1 MAEEL
6 DTNLPIDETIDQE
19 VVPEEVYADRVT
31 TTTTRNQFSISAFTA
46 RPLLSPIP
54 PGGIKKEKSTDQITE
69 EELISGSFLK
79 PKKKKDKTTV
89 KPENILQK
97 KLIQEMKTK
106 NVDPVLILMSNPIID
121 WNDPLAFEKFK
132 KLSPENIDILK
143 KAGRIYREDPKQIK
157 GLKILMSLEAGIPI
171 TPNIPAEQTIYDPR
185 TGQQVPVSQ
194 TFGYG
199 SSPDYETQKQNQK
212 FEKEYAS
219 GKREYIY
226 NVQKN
231 VWEKKIPNPA
241 AAAGEFIPQGTSMWT
256 TVTETDPST
265 VFKLNIKNGLF
276 ASTSETSD
284 VFPDQDGNQ
293 YTLDTENNQ
302 WKKLNKNGKFEYVT
316 DQKII
321 KGLNYTYQ
329 KEGNYITKDNKQII
343 EDKNLVLNSYIND
356 INTVGDKKER
366 ESVGYGKRFSSYL
379 ELLNNRFNKYGIT
392 FGIADKSLVGNIPVV
407 GTITDVAGITD
418 QTIFVNFKRGEKI
431 IDQQQFLAE
440 DPDLYK
446 KIKSLLLA
454 NDQHAIDLMMD
465 NKYHMIDAKNKLS
478 EKEKQQKE
486 LDELS
491 FEDQRRL
498 NLGETLAGQTTMLK
512 QQEFA
517 SEQKEK
523 EEFESQTPEGKKARE
538 TYLKDIGIRAVEA
551 ERNPDRVAFLAPN
564 TPKLTKDIDRQLN
577 TNAEEIKIFNEKQK
591 SFSQE
596 INEYNSYAGVLETA
610 KKSIN
615 SLEDQVNRGEISFE
629 YYQNQ
634 RNKII
639 SDIESRY
646 SKFTPEYIKQLEER
660 AKILDQEQ
668 KELNVSKSQIQ
679 SLNGVID
686 RAVAINLE
694 WEKDQGTFLG
704 GLTYSALNGI
714 ATGVRLISGQSKKE
728 QEETIKLIIGDATKK
743 AYMEDANML
752 YRSIFGVVESVA
764 AMQAGRTIGT
774 LVGGPVGGLVGGL
787 TSLYSLGYY
796 EMKDQLDQIPG
807 MSDSEKFLMSGIYGV
822 VSSVLEKAGLDAVFK
837 GQASDYAK
845 NLVVKNVVKNIPKG
859 ASKEFIDGVIAT
871 ETKAFM
877 AMAVPTMIESGL
889 MEGGT
894 ESLQFLAGEAV
905 KFLDDAYN
913 EAKGKDFFEDKTAWE
928 YVSETAENFA
938 LGAIGGAVMSGASQS
953 SKIINREIKLS
964 ENKELLEQI
973 DAAARM
979 ENFDPLLVSK
989 IKAEIIDGK
998 YTKAQGQEILDNWKQ
1013 VKTKINSMPDN
1024 MPLDQKAVVLDLMTE
1039 KDAIGKEISGKDPL
1053 LTLPQQARIKEIDE
1067 QIKTIGNAVQK
1078 PSTEGVLQRQQEG
1091 VTETGGERGGVEPI
1105 VQGQEVTQEGE
1116 ATAETKAEEVVPV
1129 YHGGDLTQQEGN
1141 LYVSEDVNQARAY
1154 ANENKGDVTKFEIPK
1169 SKIADEQT
1177 VKETLKENGVEIS
1190 DEVRLYEAIDPRF
1203 EDTYIGDEAKNNLIN
1218 TLQEKGFDAVQ
1229 FRDEDITG
1237 LEKEGVQNIV
1247 VFKPESLQQKSIEV
1261 KQSRADE
1268 LFADGYKPI
1277 IDGEVKTEFTQ
1288 QELNDYFDNNQTI
1301 EMTSAPTQV
1310 APESEIDNIP
1320 KFQKEPTTEKEFE
1333 QQIDGIKEEMNQ
1345 IPDEIA
1351 NFDVPSD
1358 LTTKNK
1364 NNIKSIISRFSD
1376 KLKKAWKGGIIKN
1389 ISDYSG
1395 IPMIFTIS
1403 DQLGAGKVKNEFTG
1417 STIDINGGINFNLTE
1432 GNENNAWA
1440 NTTESEANKMLSR
1453 AQELYNN
1460 NKDLFDRLW
1469 REGKLPK
1476 GQVPMAVIKMGQES
1490 IQTNEA
1496 LFRFASD
1503 TIKKK
1508 FNKTERTNSLNGLIK
1523 DIESVDPNS
1532 KVINFIKEN
1541 NFKTIDELLDN
1552 VNKLKLG
1559 ERAIITRF
1567 LFTGSIELNKQV
1579 KAGKPKSNAG
1589 LALIGN
1595 KDSSYYKYIHLNTI
1609 NNSIQDESTK
1619 TIPSN
1624 HVIGLVGVDVL
1635 NPEITKPNHANYPY
1649 GVKGGLIG
1657 IIESPV
1663 HAADVFPEMYS
1674 KSFYLNK
1681 ENKSGKLP
1689 SVGQVISQ
1697 TVASSG
1703 AVATTKAFRGSKL
1716 STKITELQKLLGKLK
1731 LAFPSVVIVDTQEE
1745 FQKALEDENVKK
1757 FVKDGDVIYGFTKD
1771 GKIFLNPEKANTNTA
1786 IHEFSHVWMGFL
1798 KKNNPELLKKGYS
1811 LLEGT
1816 SILKEK
1822 IKEFGDNELAREEAM
1837 AELIANRGETIIE
1850 AGKKSKFKNWLNAL
1864 FNYVKSKFKSFD
1876 ELSPEEF
1883 QNITLNDFVDG
1894 ALKSLLKG
1902 EEITS
1907 DEIKGVGIKF
1917 QKENTRQNAID
1928 DAKAKYDLSVTRRR
1942 NPHQQGVDA
1951 ALNDLRKSD
1960 WYKSSDDTQRENAE
1974 RELKKFFGEKLKS
1987 APSVEKVL
1995 GKKPQPAT
2003 FSVSDLGKALRDQL
2017 RDAARIAR
2025 EAKKAIYD
2033 SRKSVNESV
2042 KEILRQYKGKISL
2055 AQARAILNRSNT
2067 LNLLNP
2073 GKIDQFINYV
2083 ERVAQRADY
2092 AEKVNKAEKT
2102 KRQIR
2107 RNLKNA
2113 QAENKV
2119 LAKRF
2124 LGIDPSMV
2132 DDIDG
2137 YNAMADE
2144 IMASIAPSR
2153 IVKGEPKLKVPAEFT
2168 SLNNKIDYMLSE
2180 QEKLMKNAMMNSYKD
2195 LVDQGVISGDMT
2207 YKEMQDI
2214 INKIKQDELVEG
2226 YNEDDVNNLLDSM
2239 FNDKVQEISDM
2250 GVTDP
2255 NGIISRIQK
2264 ANIDGM
2270 SIKDKAKLV
2279 EMLDNFLVNFAVGGL
2294 DSVLEVIEGNNQAK
2308 SLYES
2313 GKKSRPIKYFFSKIA
2328 GNLRSIALVTAPEM
2342 FNLVFNGVVA
2352 GTKVMDRAGFGKVIL
2367 GANKARN
2374 TKNALENEYAEKF
2387 GKQKNF
2393 WNIDNTI
2400 ERGMVAFLARYD
2412 KQENIQSELNRRVDM
2427 INSAIETLKKGT
2439 KEEQKLAKT
2448 YQKVADR
2455 LNINSFDIE
2464 TIYNNSKLMNR
2475 EAVVWM
2481 IDKWAN
2487 IYGDLSFVSL
2497 SVYNTMLSRD
2507 LNYTTDRYRKTE
2519 MSSSITGA
2527 EEIPTTRSS
2536 YMMNSDTLINKTETG
2551 VLMPNTKPSVSTI
2564 EGQGRYIDLSF
2575 EMNNF
2580 SAMEGA
2586 LVDIET
2592 AAAVRRVDAFMNSNY
2607 LSKVITDP
2615 GDLEIIK
2622 GKVSKYIASIKN
2634 RSVISNKQYQ
2644 KVLRDIQKKIGLNFL
2659 GKIGYSLGLGSVFQ
2673 PIMQTIPVITNTALQ
2688 AGPTSFIDLFRT
2700 GSAFQ
2705 QWINKSGAAVSNRGQ
2720 EAVTAI
2726 ESADSKIK
2734 TFENYTDKISD
2745 GISKFFNLKLKYLL
2759 SKPDIW
2765 VARGAFLSYYKQ
2777 YLEMNNVDSSKI
2789 NWDTWNQE
2797 IKDNGLENINK
2808 EAILYADNMVNRNQN
2823 VSDERLA
2830 GELLSSQDEVMK
2842 IIRKTLFPYASF
2854 SINSRAKIATDIA
2867 TIYNWKQVSSE
2878 DRTIAR
2884 KSLAGTL
2891 SEQAVFHGL
2900 NMTRLFLLGTIASLI
2915 YGDDDDENEEE
2926 RKKRMKDASK
2936 FPIKSLIGDLVSP
2949 APIVDEILVN
2959 VFDMFSDDT
2968 PFIKDLVSP
2977 TEKEV
2982 NDAVNKENERRALNY
2997 TGNVALKFKMN
3008 PEEERKFREKYLR
3021 DNSYKLGNDYPGAK
3035 ESGRYGLFSVGYDQW
3050 KRFVDRYDMATTGE
3064 YLETDQFGN
3073 TTKKYLGDQDKNLVK
3088 LTYFMGDLPAIIG
3101 GSFKEGSQISNNIY
3115 KKIEKNSYTYEQY
3128 GVYKEFKKRYN
3139 REPQAWES
3147 MLIRENINFLPTEQS
3162 KKSITEVVDYIKDL
3176 GGFTNKEGKE
3186 FVKALGKITESYDW
3200 NQYYKMI
3207 KSGKKYE
3214 DLLNYSL
3221 KIRKEAIKKQEEED
3235 KKLKQLEMEQ
3245 QKAIKNFVPPP
3256 L

>member
-31 TTTTRNQFSISAFTA
+31 TTTTRDQFSISAFTA

-121 WNDPLAFEKFK
+121 WNDPLAFEKFQ
-132 KLSPENIDILK
+132 KLSPESIDILK
-143 KAGRIYREDPKQIK
+143 RAGRIYREDPKALE
-157 GLKILMSLEAGIPI
+157 GLQTLMALEAGIQI

-185 TGQQVPVSQ
+185 TGQQIPVSQ
-194 TFGYG
+194 SFGYG
-199 SSPDYETQKQNQK
+199 SSPDYELQEQNQK
-212 FEKEYAS
+212 FEEDYAS
-219 GKREYIY
+219 GKRDYIY

-241 AAAGEFIPQGTSMWT
+241 AAAGEFIPQGTSIWT
-256 TVTETDPST
+256 TVTETDPLT
-265 VFKLNIKNGLF
+265 VFKLNIKNSLF
-276 ASTSETSD
+276 ASTSETAE

-356 INTVGDKKER
+356 VNTVGDKKER
-366 ESVGYGKRFSSYL
+366 ESIGYGKRFSSYL

-564 TPKLTKDIDRQLN
+564 TPKLTKDISRQLDN
-577 TNAEEIKIFNEKQK
+577 KAEEIKIFNEKQK

-596 INEYNSYAGVLETA
+596 INEYNSYAGVLEAA

-660 AKILDQEQ
+660 AKTLDQEQ
-668 KELNVSKSQIQ
+668 KELNVTRFQTQ
-679 SLNGVID
+679 ALNDVID
-686 RAVAINLE
+686 KAVGINLE

-704 GLTYSALNGI
+704 ALTYSALNGI

-743 AYMEDANML
+743 AYMQDANML

-764 AMQAGRTIGT
+764 AMTAGQTIGT
-774 LVGGPVGGLVGGL
+774 LVGGPVGGLVGGY

-1039 KDAIGKEISGKDPL
+1039 KEVIGKEISGKDPL

-1067 QIKTIGNAVQK
+1067 QIKTIGNAVQE

-1091 VTETGGERGGVEPI
+1091 VTETGGKRGGVEPI

-1116 ATAETKAEEVVPV
+1116 ATAETKAEEVEIDKNTIQENSKPEVERVKSLTNDVEDGATFNLDGTKYEGKGLIVPV
-1129 YHGGDLTQQEGN
+1129 
-1141 LYVSEDVNQARAY
+1141 VSKNTTVE
-1154 ANENKGDVTKFEIPK
+1154 EVTPEM
-1169 SKIADEQT
+1169 IADFIEEHKDKIGDNET
-1177 VKETLKENGVEIS
+1177 VKVGIYKFPNSNKVSIDLNILAPESSREQAIEFGKNADQESLFDLGTFENVKTGGTGNNPVQFTNDQFKEIS
-1190 DEVRLYEAIDPRF
+1190 KAFSEGRSPNVF
-1203 EDTYIGDEAKNNLIN
+1203 GNN
-1218 TLQEKGFDAVQ
+1218 T
-1229 FRDEDITG
+1229 
-1237 LEKEGVQNIV
+1237 
-1247 VFKPESLQQKSIEV
+1247 
-1261 KQSRADE
+1261 
-1268 LFADGYKPI
+1268 
-1277 IDGEVKTEFTQ
+1277 
-1288 QELNDYFDNNQTI
+1288 
-1301 EMTSAPTQV
+1301 PTQV
-1310 APESEIDNIP
+1310 APEVTITPETNQTVTERINKETDTKRKKVFTAVQKVLSAIPNARVILHDSTDAFVAGVAKSANITNDEAIAQGVQDNRGSYVNGDIHINLE
-1320 KFQKEPTTEKEFE
+1320 KAGVSTVFHEAFHDLLAKKGVSTGALLDMAKGLKSVISDRGLKQRLDEFVSNYEEGERGEEYTTELGAIMAKAQKEL
-1333 QQIDGIKEEMNQ
+1333 
-1345 IPDEIA
+1345 
-1351 NFDVPSD
+1351 S
-1358 LTTKNK
+1358 TTKLQRFKTLVNK
-1364 NNIKSIISRFSD
+1364 IAKKLGIPVVFSAASTAQDAVDFMNSMAGKLGKGEQIEVGEAIKVDTNELSIKAEKIGAFDLSYFEDANDYKKLVENESVENNYDINKIAGEVVAIHQPDNMFVGDLNYKGKNIFKGLGGVFYTLITGNVWASGAETSAKSLANLINKSLKESTDGVGRLVLVRGTDSKMISSTEGVKAAMSIIELLVD
-1376 KLKKAWKGGIIKN
+1376 KGL
-1389 ISDYSG
+1389 ISKSEFRSSL
-1395 IPMIFTIS
+1395 IR
-1403 DQLGAGKVKNEFTG
+1403 AG
-1417 STIDINGGINFNLTE
+1417 
-1432 GNENNAWA
+1432 
-1440 NTTESEANKMLSR
+1440 
-1453 AQELYNN
+1453 
-1460 NKDLFDRLW
+1460 
-1469 REGKLPK
+1469 
-1476 GQVPMAVIKMGQES
+1476 
-1490 IQTNEA
+1490 
-1496 LFRFASD
+1496 
-1503 TIKKK
+1503 KK
-1508 FNKTERTNSLNGLIK
+1508 FNIDFSGKDSSAAIHNDIKEKFMDVKNSTFQKRGDFFDEVINDLSKTSKSASENIDAIRKELGSKRKISFSKDGIRDSIGDILTERLLK
-1523 DIESVDPNS
+1523 DLPPSHVYAVIEVTEPVTYEERKGHDSYPWVLKS
-1532 KVINFIKEN
+1532 KSKP
-1541 NFKTIDELLDN
+1541 
-1552 VNKLKLG
+1552 KLKLLSDRG
-1559 ERAIITRF
+1559 HAVKDGVFEMID
-1567 LFTGSIELNKQV
+1567 GSEVSQAKL
-1579 KAGKPKSNAG
+1579 G
-1589 LALIGN
+1589 LAQRGMGTA
-1595 KDSSYYKYIHLNTI
+1595 K
-1609 NNSIQDESTK
+1609 
-1619 TIPSN
+1619 
-1624 HVIGLVGVDVL
+1624 
-1635 NPEITKPNHANYPY
+1635 
-1649 GVKGGLIG
+1649 
-1657 IIESPV
+1657 
-1663 HAADVFPEMYS
+1663 
-1674 KSFYLNK
+1674 
-1681 ENKSGKLP
+1681 
-1689 SVGQVISQ
+1689 ISQ
-1697 TVASSG
+1697 KQSKIKAQKVLSESVEKRLTEDGNGNYVFHHYSSSKRDSIKPTTGDGSFMVSKEEASALASVNGVAQYYAMADQKEQGTGNVQHTVL
-1703 AVATTKAFRGSKL
+1703 VPMDEVYYLQEDKLNLYDKAK
-1716 STKITELQKLLGKLK
+1716 
-1731 LAFPSVVIVDTQEE
+1731 EE
-1745 FQKALEDENVKK
+1745 FQKARPGQAFSPNYQAAW
-1757 FVKDGDVIYGFTKD
+1757 I
-1771 GKIFLNPEKANTNTA
+1771 GKIANDMGYKMLVSEWRNGELRAQTTLELKPESNNIEMKPREKVTFNVGDKVNVFGEDAVVTEVNGDIVSYKGDRSSGSINVVRSKQSIKKIPSIKA
-1786 IHEFSHVWMGFL
+1786 
-1798 KKNNPELLKKGYS
+1798 
-1811 LLEGT
+1811 
-1816 SILKEK
+1816 
-1822 IKEFGDNELAREEAM
+1822 
-1837 AELIANRGETIIE
+1837 
-1850 AGKKSKFKNWLNAL
+1850 
-1864 FNYVKSKFKSFD
+1864 
-1876 ELSPEEF
+1876 
-1883 QNITLNDFVDG
+1883 
-1894 ALKSLLKG
+1894 
-1902 EEITS
+1902 
-1907 DEIKGVGIKF
+1907 

-1974 RELKKFFGEKLKS
+1974 RELKNFFGEKIKS

-1995 GKKPQPAT
+1995 GKKKQPAT

-2153 IVKGEPKLKVPAEFT
+2153 IVEGEPKLKVPAEFT

-2180 QEKLMKNAMMNSYKD
+2180 QEKLMKNSMMNSYKD

-2313 GKKSRPIKYFFSKIA
+2313 GKKSRPIKYFFSKTL

-2342 FNLVFNGVVA
+2342 FNLIFNGVVA

-2400 ERGMVAFLARYD
+2400 ERGMIAFLARYD

-2455 LNINSFDIE
+2455 LNINSVDIE
-2464 TIYNNSKLMNR
+2464 TIYNNSKIMNK
-2475 EAVVWM
+2475 EALSWM
-2481 IDKWAN
+2481 MDKWAN

-2507 LNYTTDRYRKTE
+2507 VNYTTDRYRKTE

-2592 AAAVRRVDAFMNSNY
+2592 AAAVRRVDAFMNSKY

-2673 PIMQTIPVITNTALQ
+2673 PIMQTVPVITNTALQ

-2777 YLEMNNVDSSKI
+2777 YLEMNNIDSSKI
-2789 NWDTWNQE
+2789 NWDTWDQE
-2797 IKDNGLENINK
+2797 IKDNKLEDINN
-2808 EAILYADNMVNRNQN
+2808 EAILYADNMVSRNQN

-2878 DRTIAR
+2878 DRTIAG

-2949 APIVDEILVN
+2949 APVLDEILVD
-2959 VFDMFSDDT
+2959 VFDIFSDDT

-3035 ESGRYGLFSVGYDQW
+3035 ESGSYGLFSV
-3050 KRFVDRYDMATTGE
+3050 
-3064 YLETDQFGN
+3064 
-3073 TTKKYLGDQDKNLVK
+3073 
-3088 LTYFMGDLPAIIG
+3088 
-3101 GSFKEGSQISNNIY
+3101 
-3115 KKIEKNSYTYEQY
+3115 
-3128 GVYKEFKKRYN
+3128 
-3139 REPQAWES
+3139 
-3147 MLIRENINFLPTEQS
+3147 
-3162 KKSITEVVDYIKDL
+3162 
-3176 GGFTNKEGKE
+3176 
-3186 FVKALGKITESYDW
+3186 
-3200 NQYYKMI
+3200 
-3207 KSGKKYE
+3207 
-3214 DLLNYSL
+3214 
-3221 KIRKEAIKKQEEED
+3221 
-3235 KKLKQLEMEQ
+3235 
-3245 QKAIKNFVPPP
+3245 
-3256 L
+3256 

>member
-1 MAEEL
+1 M
-6 DTNLPIDETIDQE
+6 QE
-19 VVPEEVYADRVT
+19 
-31 TTTTRNQFSISAFTA
+31 
-46 RPLLSPIP
+46 
-54 PGGIKKEKSTDQITE
+54 
-69 EELISGSFLK
+69 
-79 PKKKKDKTTV
+79 
-89 KPENILQK
+89 
-97 KLIQEMKTK
+97 
-106 NVDPVLILMSNPIID
+106 
-121 WNDPLAFEKFK
+121 
-132 KLSPENIDILK
+132 
-143 KAGRIYREDPKQIK
+143 
-157 GLKILMSLEAGIPI
+157 
-171 TPNIPAEQTIYDPR
+171 
-185 TGQQVPVSQ
+185 
-194 TFGYG
+194 
-199 SSPDYETQKQNQK
+199 
-212 FEKEYAS
+212 
-219 GKREYIY
+219 
-226 NVQKN
+226 
-231 VWEKKIPNPA
+231 
-241 AAAGEFIPQGTSMWT
+241 
-256 TVTETDPST
+256 
-265 VFKLNIKNGLF
+265 
-276 ASTSETSD
+276 
-284 VFPDQDGNQ
+284 
-293 YTLDTENNQ
+293 
-302 WKKLNKNGKFEYVT
+302 
-316 DQKII
+316 
-321 KGLNYTYQ
+321 
-329 KEGNYITKDNKQII
+329 
-343 EDKNLVLNSYIND
+343 
-356 INTVGDKKER
+356 
-366 ESVGYGKRFSSYL
+366 
-379 ELLNNRFNKYGIT
+379 
-392 FGIADKSLVGNIPVV
+392 
-407 GTITDVAGITD
+407 
-418 QTIFVNFKRGEKI
+418 
-431 IDQQQFLAE
+431 
-440 DPDLYK
+440 
-446 KIKSLLLA
+446 
-454 NDQHAIDLMMD
+454 
-465 NKYHMIDAKNKLS
+465 
-478 EKEKQQKE
+478 
-486 LDELS
+486 
-491 FEDQRRL
+491 
-498 NLGETLAGQTTMLK
+498 
-512 QQEFA
+512 
-517 SEQKEK
+517 
-523 EEFESQTPEGKKARE
+523 
-538 TYLKDIGIRAVEA
+538 
-551 ERNPDRVAFLAPN
+551 
-564 TPKLTKDIDRQLN
+564 
-577 TNAEEIKIFNEKQK
+577 
-591 SFSQE
+591 
-596 INEYNSYAGVLETA
+596 
-610 KKSIN
+610 
-615 SLEDQVNRGEISFE
+615 
-629 YYQNQ
+629 
-634 RNKII
+634 
-639 SDIESRY
+639 
-646 SKFTPEYIKQLEER
+646 
-660 AKILDQEQ
+660 
-668 KELNVSKSQIQ
+668 
-679 SLNGVID
+679 
-686 RAVAINLE
+686 
-694 WEKDQGTFLG
+694 
-704 GLTYSALNGI
+704 
-714 ATGVRLISGQSKKE
+714 
-728 QEETIKLIIGDATKK
+728 
-743 AYMEDANML
+743 
-752 YRSIFGVVESVA
+752 
-764 AMQAGRTIGT
+764 
-774 LVGGPVGGLVGGL
+774 
-787 TSLYSLGYY
+787 
-796 EMKDQLDQIPG
+796 
-807 MSDSEKFLMSGIYGV
+807 
-822 VSSVLEKAGLDAVFK
+822 
-837 GQASDYAK
+837 
-845 NLVVKNVVKNIPKG
+845 
-859 ASKEFIDGVIAT
+859 
-871 ETKAFM
+871 
-877 AMAVPTMIESGL
+877 
-889 MEGGT
+889 
-894 ESLQFLAGEAV
+894 
-905 KFLDDAYN
+905 
-913 EAKGKDFFEDKTAWE
+913 
-928 YVSETAENFA
+928 
-938 LGAIGGAVMSGASQS
+938 
-953 SKIINREIKLS
+953 
-964 ENKELLEQI
+964 
-973 DAAARM
+973 
-979 ENFDPLLVSK
+979 
-989 IKAEIIDGK
+989 
-998 YTKAQGQEILDNWKQ
+998 
-1013 VKTKINSMPDN
+1013 
-1024 MPLDQKAVVLDLMTE
+1024 
-1039 KDAIGKEISGKDPL
+1039 
-1053 LTLPQQARIKEIDE
+1053 
-1067 QIKTIGNAVQK
+1067 
-1078 PSTEGVLQRQQEG
+1078 
-1091 VTETGGERGGVEPI
+1091 
-1105 VQGQEVTQEGE
+1105 
-1116 ATAETKAEEVVPV
+1116 
-1129 YHGGDLTQQEGN
+1129 
-1141 LYVSEDVNQARAY
+1141 
-1154 ANENKGDVTKFEIPK
+1154 
-1169 SKIADEQT
+1169 
-1177 VKETLKENGVEIS
+1177 
-1190 DEVRLYEAIDPRF
+1190 
-1203 EDTYIGDEAKNNLIN
+1203 
-1218 TLQEKGFDAVQ
+1218 
-1229 FRDEDITG
+1229 
-1237 LEKEGVQNIV
+1237 
-1247 VFKPESLQQKSIEV
+1247 
-1261 KQSRADE
+1261 
-1268 LFADGYKPI
+1268 
-1277 IDGEVKTEFTQ
+1277 
-1288 QELNDYFDNNQTI
+1288 
-1301 EMTSAPTQV
+1301 
-1310 APESEIDNIP
+1310 
-1320 KFQKEPTTEKEFE
+1320 
-1333 QQIDGIKEEMNQ
+1333 
-1345 IPDEIA
+1345 
-1351 NFDVPSD
+1351 
-1358 LTTKNK
+1358 
-1364 NNIKSIISRFSD
+1364 
-1376 KLKKAWKGGIIKN
+1376 
-1389 ISDYSG
+1389 
-1395 IPMIFTIS
+1395 
-1403 DQLGAGKVKNEFTG
+1403 
-1417 STIDINGGINFNLTE
+1417 
-1432 GNENNAWA
+1432 
-1440 NTTESEANKMLSR
+1440 
-1453 AQELYNN
+1453 
-1460 NKDLFDRLW
+1460 
-1469 REGKLPK
+1469 
-1476 GQVPMAVIKMGQES
+1476 
-1490 IQTNEA
+1490 
-1496 LFRFASD
+1496 
-1503 TIKKK
+1503 
-1508 FNKTERTNSLNGLIK
+1508 
-1523 DIESVDPNS
+1523 
-1532 KVINFIKEN
+1532 
-1541 NFKTIDELLDN
+1541 
-1552 VNKLKLG
+1552 
-1559 ERAIITRF
+1559 
-1567 LFTGSIELNKQV
+1567 
-1579 KAGKPKSNAG
+1579 
-1589 LALIGN
+1589 
-1595 KDSSYYKYIHLNTI
+1595 
-1609 NNSIQDESTK
+1609 
-1619 TIPSN
+1619 
-1624 HVIGLVGVDVL
+1624 
-1635 NPEITKPNHANYPY
+1635 
-1649 GVKGGLIG
+1649 
-1657 IIESPV
+1657 
-1663 HAADVFPEMYS
+1663 
-1674 KSFYLNK
+1674 
-1681 ENKSGKLP
+1681 
-1689 SVGQVISQ
+1689 
-1697 TVASSG
+1697 
-1703 AVATTKAFRGSKL
+1703 
-1716 STKITELQKLLGKLK
+1716 
-1731 LAFPSVVIVDTQEE
+1731 
-1745 FQKALEDENVKK
+1745 
-1757 FVKDGDVIYGFTKD
+1757 
-1771 GKIFLNPEKANTNTA
+1771 
-1786 IHEFSHVWMGFL
+1786 
-1798 KKNNPELLKKGYS
+1798 
-1811 LLEGT
+1811 
-1816 SILKEK
+1816 
-1822 IKEFGDNELAREEAM
+1822 
-1837 AELIANRGETIIE
+1837 
-1850 AGKKSKFKNWLNAL
+1850 
-1864 FNYVKSKFKSFD
+1864 
-1876 ELSPEEF
+1876 
-1883 QNITLNDFVDG
+1883 
-1894 ALKSLLKG
+1894 
-1902 EEITS
+1902 
-1907 DEIKGVGIKF
+1907 
-1917 QKENTRQNAID
+1917 
-1928 DAKAKYDLSVTRRR
+1928 
-1942 NPHQQGVDA
+1942 
-1951 ALNDLRKSD
+1951 
-1960 WYKSSDDTQRENAE
+1960 
-1974 RELKKFFGEKLKS
+1974 
-1987 APSVEKVL
+1987 
-1995 GKKPQPAT
+1995 
-2003 FSVSDLGKALRDQL
+2003 
-2017 RDAARIAR
+2017 
-2025 EAKKAIYD
+2025 
-2033 SRKSVNESV
+2033 
-2042 KEILRQYKGKISL
+2042 
-2055 AQARAILNRSNT
+2055 AILNRSNT

-2153 IVKGEPKLKVPAEFT
+2153 IVEGEPKLKVPAEFT

-2180 QEKLMKNAMMNSYKD
+2180 QEKLMKNSMMNSYKD

-2255 NGIISRIQK
+2255 NGIIRRIQK

-2313 GKKSRPIKYFFSKIA
+2313 GKKSRPIKYFFSKTL
-2328 GNLRSIALVTAPEM
+2328 GNLRSIGLVTAPEM
-2342 FNLVFNGVVA
+2342 FNLVFGGVIK
-2352 GTKVMDRAGFGKVIL
+2352 GTKVMDIAGFGKVIL

-2455 LNINSFDIE
+2455 LNINSVDIE
-2464 TIYNNSKLMNR
+2464 TIYNNSKMTNR
-2475 EAVVWM
+2475 EAVGWM
-2481 IDKWAN
+2481 MDKWAN

-2507 LNYTTDRYRKTE
+2507 VNYTTDRYRKTE

-2592 AAAVRRVDAFMNSNY
+2592 AAAVRRVDAFMNSKY

-2878 DRTIAR
+2878 DRTIAG

-2949 APIVDEILVN
+2949 APVLDEILVD
-2959 VFDMFSDDT
+2959 VFDIFSDDT

-3101 GSFKEGSQISNNIY
+3101 GSFKEGSQISNKIY

-3139 REPQAWES
+3139 REPQAWEAI
-3147 MLIRENINFLPTEQS
+3147 LIRENINFLPTEQS

-3186 FVKALGKITESYDW
+3186 FVKALGKITESYDL

-3256 L
+3256 I